1 MQAKLEIM
9 NSTDPLYFLSFCVEA
24 YKMRHHM
31 TGEEAL
37 QLFDKTGATQYILNG
52 YVALHTQSE
61 RWIVDDIDEYI
72 SHHA

>member
-1 MQAKLEIM
+1 
-9 NSTDPLYFLSFCVEA
+9 
-24 YKMRHHM
+24 MRHHM

-52 YVALHTQSE
+52 YEALHTQSE